1 MCSPAALIATL
12 MNSEWMIAF
21 DFVLSLDKIV
31 DKLMALSE
39 LSYDVTAF
47 WE

>member
-1 MCSPAALIATL
+1 MCSPAATL
-12 MNSEWMIAF
+12 MNSEWTIAF

-31 DKLMALSE
+31 DKGTLMALSE